1 MYEFLFPEE
10 YAIDIQGNLNRDGE
24 WFERQFNELHDE

>member
-1 MYEFLFPEE
+1 MYEFQFPEE

-24 WFERQFNELHDE
+24 FDRQFNELHDE